1 MYLPP
6 HFTETRPD
14 ELRRMVEHNPLG
26 ALVTNGPNGLD
37 ANQIPFELDQAAGEH
52 GVLRGH
58 VARANPLWKELAD
71 GAEVLVIFR
80 AMDAYI
86 SPNWY
91 PSKQETHRHVPTW
104 NYQVVNVHGKIRI
117 VDDEKY
123 VRGVVA
129 RLTRINEARTDANKP
144 WQMGDAPREYIDAM
158 LRSIVGIEIVVTR
171 MIGKSKLS
179 QNREDRDRVG
189 AAEELGRRGQQS
201 ISDAMLDR

>member
-14 ELRRMVEHNPLG
+14 ELRRMIGHNPLG

-37 ANQIPFELDQAAGEH
+37 ANHIPFELDQAAGEH

-58 VARANPLWKELAD
+58 VARANPLWKEVGD

-91 PSKQETHRHVPTW
+91 PSKHESHRQVPTW

-117 VDDEKY
+117 VDEEKY

-129 RLTRINEARTDANKP
+129 RLTRIHEARTDANRP
-144 WQMGDAPREYIDAM
+144 WQMKDAPRDYIDAM
-158 LRSIVGIEIVVTR
+158 LKSIVGIEIEIAR
-171 MIGKSKLS
+171 MAGKSKLS
-179 QNREDRDRVG
+179 QNREERDRVA

-201 ISDAMLDR
+201 ISDAMLDP